1 MTCQKAVPR
10 PHFHANGSNAAR
22 PKCWKLVC
30 RSSSS
35 RTNILRYLRAPRAV
49 SSVGSEHLVYTEGVG
64 GSSPSPPT
72 QNKAQKPLRCRGF
85 CCHAPSLLVG
95 KHALARSLLVGGK
108 GQSFHSGPPLNASR
122 SITKDITHHKQTAAH
137 PNHVFFRTMREGA
150 IQCFQWRAQDF
161 PSQFRSDACHE
172 VWRHGPWNVGCTPPI
187 RRRLRKQS
195 HDSRRVFVRH
205 SSPNNV
211 ERAAPL
217 PCIPLKFFDRLGDA
231 IEVVGAI
238 EHHEGTTGKLNALP
252 TAKLTGQRSVVRQ
265 PV

>member
-10 PHFHANGSNAAR
+10 QHFHATGSNAAR
-22 PKCWKLVC
+22 PKSWRLVC

-85 CCHAPSLLVG
+85 LLPKHAPSLLVG
-95 KHALARSLLVGGK
+95 ENGQQKADSPKGRGFVLVLRMPLHWVHRPRHAREVVPLLFMHAPSSLVGEK
-108 GQSFHSGPPLNASR
+108 GQSFHLGPPLNASR
-122 SITKDITHHKQTAAH
+122 SITKDVTHHKQTAAH

-150 IQCFQWRAQDF
+150 IQCFQWRAHDF

-172 VWRHGPWNVGCTPPI
+172 IWRHGPWNVGCTPPI
-187 RRRLRKQS
+187 RCSLR
-195 HDSRRVFVRH
+195 
-205 SSPNNV
+205 
-211 ERAAPL
+211 
-217 PCIPLKFFDRLGDA
+217 
-231 IEVVGAI
+231 
-238 EHHEGTTGKLNALP
+238 
-252 TAKLTGQRSVVRQ
+252 
-265 PV
+265 